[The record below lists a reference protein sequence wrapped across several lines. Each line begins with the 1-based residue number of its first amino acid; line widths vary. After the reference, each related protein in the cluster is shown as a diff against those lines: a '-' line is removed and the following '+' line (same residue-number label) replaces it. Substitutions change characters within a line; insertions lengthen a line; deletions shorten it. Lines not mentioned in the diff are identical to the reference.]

1 MKVVLKDK
9 IDVREIG
16 GPGFVQANIIFP
28 KLDEI
33 ITHDKFTKN
42 QSTGKMEENVLH
54 IVESGVSS
62 EGYILIILEEEIG
75 SDYCGAIGEA

>member
-33 ITHDKFTKN
+33 ITHDKFTK
-42 QSTGKMEENVLH
+42 KPEH
-54 IVESGVSS
+54 W
-62 EGYILIILEEEIG
+62 
-75 SDYCGAIGEA
+75 